1 MTLHIFREKCYLK
14 RYMYPNVIAALFTI
28 AKTWKQRKCPLTK
41 KWIKKKWYIYA
52 MEYDSTIKKKMK

>member
-1 MTLHIFREKCYLK
+1 MF
-14 RYMYPNVIAALFTI
+14 VAALFTI

-52 MEYDSTIKKKMK
+52 MEYDSTIKKK